1 MSTDAL
7 RSRQGEA
14 PEALPTHVPPRLR
27 LPLREARERL
37 RELYGD
43 RLRRLVLYGSQARGE
58 AREDSDVDV
67 LVVLREIPNTYQEIK
82 RMGDLKMDL
91 YERYGLYFSF
101 HPYTQEAYQDLRRPF
116 IRNVHTE
123 GILLL

>member
-1 MSTDAL
+1 MC
-7 RSRQGEA
+7 RPG
-14 PEALPTHVPPRLR
+14 
-27 LPLREARERL
+27 
-37 RELYGD
+37 
-43 RLRRLVLYGSQARGE
+43 YGSRSERPGSAFESSTATGCGALSSTARRRVE
-58 AREDSDVDV
+58 RPERIATSMCWWCC
-67 LVVLREIPNTYQEIK
+67 EIPNTYQEIK